1 MSKEALEH
9 SEAYWEGYHDGK
21 ISSLK
26 HNIILMKSQIK
37 VEEESYKNI
46 KRNIR
51 TDKKGKVLALRN
63 LTADTKQFR
72 GSKLGENMSEDADNE
87 SVGKSPL
94 TNPTLDVVSRIDGGT
109 NSYKRRFVEDDIL
122 LCYKEE

>member
-1 MSKEALEH
+1 M
-9 SEAYWEGYHDGK
+9 K
-21 ISSLK
+21 IP
-26 HNIILMKSQIK
+26 
-37 VEEESYKNI
+37 
-46 KRNIR
+46 

-63 LTADTKQFR
+63 LTADTKLIR
-72 GSKLGENMSEDADNE
+72 GSKIGENMSEDADNE

-122 LCYKEE
+122 MRYKEE